1 MSSLNKDVL
10 FLIFKELQNDSKF
23 LYSCLLFNRTWCER
37 AVLILLKNPVNVK
50 STLFDVILLHLSE
63 ESRDILKNIGIDNII
78 TETYRRPLFNYIKF
92 WRYLN
97 LSFIEKIISSKNNE
111 KSNMSII
118 RNEILKL
125 FINGNAKF
133 IHLSFPEFFYHK
145 YHITGT
151 ECCFTELESF
161 YCRADI
167 NQNILEGLAKT
178 CKSIKELRFYHTNF
192 YTTNFGI
199 IKLIEV
205 QKNLN
210 DISFYYNSGNKRNKP
225 YKKSLEEPLIKY
237 ANTIQYLRIGWEPI
251 TNIFSYLI
259 NLLSLE
265 INLNAYPEEFNNL
278 ENLSLPILKFLK
290 TLRVS
295 HKVLANLIES
305 TKGHLSE
312 ISISY
317 TNDVNYS
324 SNDEKLIQTIYQ
336 KCPNLKYLKIP
347 FVANFDT
354 LISSEFE
361 NLLVNCQFLNGLIIS
376 NYDNFNM
383 VFSWG
388 KLFEILTESSSINL
402 SKFKFYSFKIIKLES
417 LELFF
422 DNWKNRNPMSLIISS
437 TYMNAEYKKKLE
449 ILTKKY
455 KAKGVIKKYFIGY
468 SDNFEWA

>member
-1 MSSLNKDVL
+1 MSLNKDVL
-10 FLIFKELQNDSKF
+10 FLIFKELQNDSKS
-23 LYSCLLFNRTWCER
+23 LYSCLLVNRTWCKI
-37 AVLILLKNPVNVK
+37 AVPILWKKPLKAK
-50 STLFDVILLHLSE
+50 STLFDVIFLHLSE

-178 CKSIKELRFYHTNF
+178 CKSIKELRFRTNI
-192 YTTNFGI
+192 YTANFGI

-210 DISFYYNSGNKRNKP
+210 DISFCYNSGNKPFN
-225 YKKSLEEPLIKY
+225 KSLEESLIKH
-237 ANTIQYLRIGWEPI
+237 ANTIQYLRVAWEPI
-251 TNIFSYLI
+251 TNIFSYLV

-265 INLNAYPEEFNNL
+265 INLNAHPKEFNNL
-278 ENLSLPILKFLK
+278 ENLENLSLP
-290 TLRVS
+290 
-295 HKVLANLIES
+295 
-305 TKGHLSE
+305 
-312 ISISY
+312 
-317 TNDVNYS
+317 
-324 SNDEKLIQTIYQ
+324 
-336 KCPNLKYLKIP
+336 
-347 FVANFDT
+347 
-354 LISSEFE
+354 
-361 NLLVNCQFLNGLIIS
+361 
-376 NYDNFNM
+376 
-383 VFSWG
+383 
-388 KLFEILTESSSINL
+388 
-402 SKFKFYSFKIIKLES
+402 
-417 LELFF
+417 
-422 DNWKNRNPMSLIISS
+422 
-437 TYMNAEYKKKLE
+437 
-449 ILTKKY
+449 
-455 KAKGVIKKYFIGY
+455 
-468 SDNFEWA
+468 